1 MTVEKIFTIK
11 DYPNDVYTAVGKI
24 IQISQE
30 WEEEYKKLARL
41 LQITVKKIEK
51 SSLNK
56 LNEALKKEGMLTDK
70 EFGDLKEVIRMRN
83 YINHQFF
90 LTDFK
95 KQYASYDEGIMV
107 QENILNAIYFF
118 ICEATDM
125 ISNKIDILEN
135 RGCLRPTVFDRK

>member
-56 LNEALKKEGMLTDK
+56 LNEALKKEGMLTDE

-95 KQYASYDEGIMV
+95 KQYASYDEGIMA

-125 ISNKIDILEN
+125 VSNIIDILEN

>member
-1 MTVEKIFTIK
+1 MTVEKIFTIQE
-11 DYPNDVYTAVGKI
+11 YPKDVYTAAGRLI
-24 IQISQE
+24 RLSQE

-41 LQITVKKIEK
+41 LQISVRKIEK